1 MNDLNSGNE
10 ETKQELALGRLNRID
25 ILFAA
30 FGPFISALFCIA
42 QYFLDGTIYFN
53 VIAIILY
60 FLILVG
66 TYYLATSNK
75 VKKYA
80 KFWEHIKKYSKAA
93 GLLNPFVLATGILL
107 AVVRN
112 IGVLIL
118 CIVFVI
124 AQIVTYVIAGSKG
137 KL

>member
-1 MNDLNSGNE
+1 MNDLNSQNE
-10 ETKQELALGRLNRID
+10 EIKQELALGRLNRID
-25 ILFAA
+25 VLFAA
-30 FGPFISALFCIA
+30 FGPFISALFCIV
-42 QYFLDGTIYFN
+42 QYFIDETIYFDI
-53 VIAIILY
+53 IAIILY
-60 FLILVG
+60 FLILAG
-66 TYYLATSNK
+66 TYYLAASNK
-75 VKKYA
+75 VKKYM
-80 KFWEHIKKYSKAA
+80 KFWEHIKRYSKAA

-137 KL
+137 KS

>member
-1 MNDLNSGNE
+1 MSDLNSGKVAI
-10 ETKQELALGRLNRID
+10 KQELALGRLNCID

-30 FGPFISALFCIA
+30 FGPLISALFCIA
-42 QYFLDGTIYFN
+42 QYFLDGTTCFK
-53 VIAIILY
+53 VVAIILY
-60 FLILVG
+60 FLLLAG

-75 VKKYA
+75 LMKYA
-80 KFWEHIKKYSKAA
+80 KFWEDIKKYSKVA

-118 CIVFVI
+118 CIVFAI
-124 AQIVTYVIAGSKG
+124 AQIVLYVIAGSKG
-137 KL
+137 KT